1 MIYLT
6 TVLLWRKNMATYPK
20 ILSTNEIKE
29 FDNPPVFNSEDR
41 KAFFVLPSWG
51 NDFIKE
57 LGNDRNKLVYIL
69 MFGYFKCCRK
79 FFTPNKFSSKDINY
93 VINKFGLKHDT
104 ETLSNFSRVNI
115 LRYKENILKNTH
127 VTQFDESARQLL
139 IRETKNIVAKKFK
152 LKPILI
158 SLIDLLYSKRIE
170 IPTYNA
176 LAEIITDVLNDFEK
190 GLQEKLSELLDE
202 PKKKILDNF
211 LMRIESETA
220 KDPKSF
226 RYKITNLKK
235 FSHSTKPSKINEN
248 TESLKFFKHIF
259 NNLQEIIMALNLSP
273 ETIEYYATWSI
284 KADTFQMILKN
295 DDKRYLHLIAFVVHQ
310 YFTLQD
316 LLIDILLASIRTNV
330 NSSRRE
336 NAENYYQKKKEKET
350 KAFNIAQSVENK
362 IFPTFSEIER
372 ILFSKELDPFE
383 KIESLQNLW
392 NNTRKNRSEVKAK
405 LEEIKNESKKNLKD
419 NDLFDVFQTKSIK
432 LQKRV
437 AEIIK
442 NIEFDRGSPAKKL
455 IEAIDYY
462 RQKNGVIDHNAP
474 DSFIED
480 DKKRDAL
487 VDDNGKFRISLYKVF
502 LFQHISDAV
511 KSGGLNIKYSYRYK
525 SINEYLIEKQLW
537 KDHRQDYLQ
546 RAGLEKFQDFDKT
559 INVLKKL
566 LEKQYK
572 KTNRN
577 ILSGKNEFIT
587 FKNETSYTLA
597 TPKTEKDDTPSVS
610 DLFTGQENIP
620 LTDILFDV
628 NNAISFVDSFEH
640 HNLKYAKEKPNNNVF
655 FAGITGYGCNI
666 GIKRIARIS
675 RGINESEL
683 GNTLKWY
690 FSNDNIHSANNRIL
704 SFVNQLDLPNI
715 FRKVKKQNHTSS
727 DGQKFEVAGDSL
739 NANYSYKYFGKG
751 KGVSVYSFI
760 DERHLLFYSTVISSS
775 EREAG
780 YVIDGLMNNEVV
792 KSDIHSTDTHG
803 YTEIIFGMTHLLGYS
818 FAPRIKDF
826 KDKNLYCFDSETKKT
841 FTEKG
846 FKILPDSNKYI
857 NVKVIKENWD
867 DVLRFIATVKLR
879 ETSASQLLKR
889 LSSFSKRY
897 KLYQALNEFG
907 KIIRT
912 IFMLKYIDDVKL
924 RQAIEKQLN
933 KVESANK
940 FAKAV
945 FFGNNQEFEYVTK
958 EEQELA
964 EGCKR
969 LIENSI
975 ICWNYLYLSQKISDT
990 IEEND
995 KSIMLEVIKNGSI
1008 VVWKHVNLY
1017 GEYDFSDKV
1026 SGKKGRFDIPK
1037 ILDVNVA

>member
-1 MIYLT
+1 M
-6 TVLLWRKNMATYPK
+6 TVLIWRKSMATYPK

-29 FDNPPVFNSEDR
+29 FDNPPVFNSEAR
-41 KAFFVLPSWG
+41 KAFFILPSWG

-57 LGNDRNKLVYIL
+57 LGNDTNRLVYIL
-69 MFGYFKCCRK
+69 MFGYFKCCQK
-79 FFTPNKFSSKDINY
+79 FFTPNKFSAKDIKF
-93 VINKFGLKHDT
+93 VVNKFGLKHDT

-127 VTQFDESARQLL
+127 ISQFDESARQLL
-139 IRETKNIVAKKFK
+139 IRETKNIVVKKFK
-152 LKPILI
+152 LKSILI

-176 LAEIITDVLNDFEK
+176 FAEIITDVLNDFEK
-190 GLQEKLSELLDE
+190 GLQEKLSGLLDE
-202 PKKKILDNF
+202 HKRKILDNF
-211 LMRIESETA
+211 LTRIESETA

-248 TESLKFFKHIF
+248 TESLSFFKNIF
-259 NNLQEIIMALNLSP
+259 NSLQEIIISLNLSP
-273 ETIEYYATWSI
+273 ETIEYYAIWSI
-284 KADTFQMILKN
+284 KADTFQMISKN

-316 LLIDILLASIRTNV
+316 ILIDILIASIRTNV
-330 NSSRRE
+330 NSSKRE

-350 KAFNIAQSVENK
+350 KAFNFAQSVEKK
-362 IFPTFSEIER
+362 IFPTFSEIEK
-372 ILFSKELDPFE
+372 ILFSKEIEAFQ
-383 KIESLQNLW
+383 KIELLQNIW
-392 NNTRKNRSEVKAK
+392 NNNQKSRSEVKSK

-419 NDLFDVFQTKSIK
+419 NDLFDVFQAKSIK

-437 AEIIK
+437 SEIIK
-442 NIEFDRGSPAKKL
+442 NIEFDWNSPAKKL

-474 DSFIED
+474 DSFIDD

-487 VDDNGKFRISLYKVF
+487 FDDNGKFRISLYKVF
-502 LFQHISDAV
+502 LFQHISDAI

-537 KDHRQDYLQ
+537 KTNRIDYLQ
-546 RAGLEKFQDFDKT
+546 RAGLEKFQNFDKT
-559 INVLKKL
+559 IDLLKKL

-597 TPKTEKDDTPSVS
+597 TPKTEKDDTLSVS

-620 LTDILFDV
+620 LTEILFDV

-675 RGINESEL
+675 KGINESEL

-715 FRKVKKQNHTSS
+715 FRKVKKENHTSS
-727 DGQKFEVAGDSL
+727 DGQKFEVEGDSL

-826 KDKNLYCFDSETKKT
+826 KEKNLYCFDSETKKT

-857 NVKVIKENWD
+857 NVKVINENWD
-867 DVLRFIATVKLR
+867 DILRFIATVKLR

-912 IFMLKYIDDVKL
+912 IFMLKYIDEVKL

-958 EEQELA
+958 EDQELA

-975 ICWNYLYLSQKISDT
+975 ICWNYFYLSQKISDT

-995 KSIMLEVIKNGSI
+995 KKIMLEIIKNGSV
-1008 VVWKHVNLY
+1008 VVWKHINLY

-1026 SGKKGRFDIPK
+1026 TDKNGRFDIPK